1 MCLVLFPQCARLEEK
16 GIVLFFGSRENGG
29 PHGLEDNSDG
39 TQRVPSYYLEVLRE
53 LTHPGGLTLVAII
66 HNGGCR

>member
-29 PHGLEDNSDG
+29 SHGSQDDTDG
-39 TQRVPSYYLEVLRE
+39 AQ
-53 LTHPGGLTLVAII
+53 
-66 HNGGCR
+66 